1 MVDES
6 FSQFFSLNE
15 DVFRN
20 NLFFVY
26 HIFTFT
32 DVCDVMSFVVAKIPR
47 SITIKL
53 VACTAMCTRD
63 DASRCG
69 LWVRALKECA

>member
-6 FSQFFSLNE
+6 LWRLLSTLFS
-15 DVFRN
+15 VY

-32 DVCDVMSFVVAKIPR
+32 DVCDVMGFVVAKIPR
-47 SITIKL
+47 FITIKL
-53 VACTAMCTRD
+53 VACRAMCTRD
-63 DASRCG
+63 EASSCG